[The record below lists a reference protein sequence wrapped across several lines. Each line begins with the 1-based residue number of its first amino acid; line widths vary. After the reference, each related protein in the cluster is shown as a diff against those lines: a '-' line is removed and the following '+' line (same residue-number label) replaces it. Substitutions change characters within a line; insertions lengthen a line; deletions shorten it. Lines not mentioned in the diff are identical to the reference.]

1 MVTQLVLRPLV
12 IPLVWLCRCTPPV
25 QLAGHERFNVVPPAP
40 EVVTVIVGWDEAVVT
55 VTDPSTPRLF
65 WTVKPGETIVMLVT
79 GWLKMVNVS
88 PTWRMGPPLISV
100 KVPPLV

>member
-1 MVTQLVLRPLV
+1 MVTQLVLRPV
-12 IPLVWLCRCTPPV
+12 ASPLVWLCRSTPPV
-25 QLAGHERFNVVPPAP
+25 QLAGQERFNVVPPAP
-40 EVVTVIVGWDEAVVT
+40 ETVAVIAGSGATALT

-65 WTVKPGETIVMLVT
+65 WTVKPGETIVMLAT

-88 PTWRMGPPLISV
+88 PTWSKGPLLISS